1 MRTVVAVVLALIVCA
16 NVSAQDTKS
25 DQNMINALQNLD
37 VRVFKADSAD
47 AKLRSEMLRQLREA
61 VNRKDVAA
69 WRNIKTKVDW
79 ETFRA
84 EKIAALRKSLGKL
97 PDAPKEV
104 KVVTTKKLRGVGF
117 TVENII
123 YESRTNFFVTANLYV
138 PAKTDK
144 PMPGFII
151 VHSHHNPKTQG
162 ELQDMGMN
170 WARQGCLVLVPD
182 MLGHGERRQ
191 HPFVD
196 AKSYPEAFKV
206 GRQDYY
212 FRYNSALQLH
222 LAGESLM
229 GWMVWD
235 LMRGL
240 DVLYQRP
247 NLDKSK
253 IMVFGSVAG
262 GGDPCAVFAA
272 LDPRVSAAAPFNFGG
287 PQPETRFPLPDD
299 AALAFNYMGG
309 GSWESTRNLK
319 LSGRDG
325 FLPWLIV
332 GSIAP
337 RGLIYG
343 HEFAWDE
350 DRDPVWARLQKIW
363 GFYDARDKLASSK
376 GRGSVKGSPPESTH
390 CNNIGPE
397 HRKPMY
403 PTLNKWFGLPLPEQ
417 EYTKRFDSSELQCWT
432 DAARKTLKPNMVHEI
447 VSQADRFPV
456 RIEDV
461 EGAGLQTMMM
471 RNRQRLMDTLGVPSK
486 NKGADLLWNPDKTK
500 CQIEHVTADSPPLQG
515 ASFRMD
521 KIIVRH
527 RIDPT
532 LAVPMVILRPAGK
545 TKITNVVIGIAQD
558 GKAGFLQH
566 RTQTIAELLKN
577 KVAVCLPDLWGTGET
592 GGEGRGR
599 QSGATGYS
607 ATLLMHGQ
615 TVPAVQLQELVA
627 VMNAL
632 PNLGYSTIAL
642 WGDSFAE
649 PNDPKM
655 NLAVPHDAG
664 MMPRQSEPMAGL
676 LALLGGE
683 VGGANV
689 KAIYVRGGLVSF
701 RSILDSPFC
710 YFPHDAVIPGILAVT
725 DLDEFAAANRNR
737 GLRMEAL
744 VDGLNRRADQRT
756 LAKAYESAT
765 KSRRA
770 KDLLVLR
777 DEPSSPAE
785 VAAWLSTH
793 LKK

>member
-25 DQNMINALQNLD
+25 DQNMIDALQKLD
-37 VRVFKADSAD
+37 VRVFKVDSAD
-47 AKLRSEMLRQLREA
+47 AKLRSETLRQLREA

-69 WRNIKTKVDW
+69 WRNIKTKADW

-84 EKIAALRKSLGKL
+84 EKIAALRKSLGKF
-97 PDAPKEV
+97 PDAPTEV
-104 KVVTTKKLRGVGF
+104 KVVTTRTLRGNGF

-123 YESRTNFFVTANLYV
+123 YESRTNFYVTANLYV
-138 PAKTDK
+138 PAMTDK

-151 VHSHHNPKTQG
+151 IHSHHNPKTQG

-170 WARQGCLVLVPD
+170 WARQGCLVLIPD

-222 LAGESLM
+222 LVGESLM

-287 PQPETRFPLPDD
+287 PQPETKFPLPDD
-299 AALAFNYMGG
+299 AELAFNYMGG

-332 GSIAP
+332 GSTAP

-350 DRDPVWARLQKIW
+350 DHDPVWARFQKIW
-363 GFYDARDKLASSK
+363 GFYDAKDKLASSK

-403 PTLNKWFGLPLPEQ
+403 PTLNKWFGLPVPVQ
-417 EYTKRFDSSELQCWT
+417 EYKKRFDASELQCWT
-432 DAARKTLKPNMVHEI
+432 DEARKTLKPKMVYELASPLLRNGMTRPEI
-447 VSQADRFPV
+447 LLA
-456 RIEDV
+456 
-461 EGAGLQTMMM
+461 A
-471 RNRQRLMDTLGVPSK
+471 LGVSRD
-486 NKGADLLWNPDKTK
+486 DLKTLAFV
-500 CQIEHVTADSPPLQG
+500 QLEVEHVPAELPKPKG
-515 ASFRMD
+515 NFRLE
-521 KIIVRH
+521 KLIVRH
-527 RIDPT
+527 GVNPKF
-532 LAVPMVILRPAGK
+532 AVPMVILRPLGK
-545 TKITNVVIGIAQD
+545 TKIERVVIGIAQD
-558 GKAGFLQH
+558 GKAGFLKH
-566 RTQTIAELLKN
+566 RAETIADLLKQEC
-577 KVAVCLPDLWGTGET
+577 AVCLVDLRGTGET
-592 GGEGRGR
+592 SADGRGR
-599 QSGATGYS
+599 QGGATGYS
-607 ATLLMHGQ
+607 ATLLMDGQ
-615 TVPAVQLQELVA
+615 TIPAVQLQELILVE
-627 VMNAL
+627 NL
-632 PNLGYSTIAL
+632 LSNLGGYKSIAL

-655 NLAVPHDAG
+655 NLAVPHDAAK
-664 MMPRQSEPMAGL
+664 MPRQSEPMGGL

-710 YFPHDAVIPGILAVT
+710 YFPHDAVIPGILTVT
-725 DLDEFAAANRNR
+725 DLDELAAANGNH
-737 GLRMEAL
+737 GLRLEAL
-744 VDGLNRRADQRT
+744 VDGLNRRADQKT
-756 LAKAYESAT
+756 LAKAYERAT
-765 KSRRA
+765 KSRRTQ
-770 KDLLVLR
+770 DFMVLR